1 MAEDDTDDEEAD
13 ALDVELGEGASVEG
27 APPARV
33 FARLHYGITV
43 SDIERRE
50 GDTVVRTPDGP
61 RELGDILA
69 DVDETYFER
78 REELAAAVRETVG
91 TGPVPTDE

>member
-1 MAEDDTDDEEAD
+1 MAEDDSDDAEED
-13 ALDVELGEGASVEG
+13 APAVELGEGAAVEG

-33 FARLHYGITV
+33 LARLHFGIEASEV
-43 SDIERRE
+43 ERRE

-61 RELGDILA
+61 RELGDVLA
-69 DVDETYFER
+69 AVDETYFPR
-78 REELAAAVRETVG
+78 REALAEAVRETIG